1 MIQNKPLLLRA
12 LAGALICIPVYASA
26 GNASYYNAS
35 TEAKVFPWKKN
46 KKKET
51 TEEVSKTDFEKIASE
66 SNLVSRGMFN
76 VYAQDGKYYFE
87 IPVSLLQRDMLVVN
101 KLQRVPFEL
110 NDAGVNRGTNYETQ
124 MIRFEWNKEEKKIR
138 VRQSRPLPES
148 PENDAI
154 TRSVRDNFISP
165 LIADFKLEA
174 CNADSTAVII
184 QINDIYD
191 GSETSINNVF
201 DNINLG
207 TSAVKD
213 LSRIMSIKAFP
224 NNIVATSE
232 LTTKVREGMSAVN
245 ITVEVSS
252 SLVLLPEKPMMGRL
266 DDPKVGYFTKDLL
279 YFSDSQQKTEE
290 KKYIT
295 RWRLEPK
302 PEDREA
308 YLRGEL
314 VEPEKPIVF
323 YIENSTPYRWR
334 KYIKQGI
341 EDWQVAFE
349 RAGFKNAIIAKE
361 LPDSIAANADDINY
375 SVVTYAASS
384 KANAMGPSILDPRS
398 GEILEADIMWWH
410 NVISMVQEWIT
421 VQTGAID
428 PKARGTKLPD
438 EMMGDAIRFVA
449 CHEVGHSLGLRHN
462 MMGSWT
468 FPTDSLRSK
477 SFTDK
482 MNSTASSIMDY
493 ARYNY
498 VAQPGDGVT
507 AVSPHIGPYD
517 IFAIEY
523 GYRWYGL
530 PTPEAEKDVLYD
542 FLNKHN
548 GRLYKYSEAQDP
560 RSAVDPRAQNEDLGD
575 DPVRSSELGIA
586 NLKRIVPE
594 IIKWTTTGEKG
605 QTYEEASRLYYA
617 VITQWNNYLYHV
629 MANIGGIYIEN
640 TTVGDGV
647 KTYTYVEKEK
657 QEASLDFLLNEVLC
671 YPRWLF
677 DTEISDYTFLLRKNP
692 TGVIEYAPS
701 QILKNTQGY
710 IFWDLLSNDRLMRML
725 ENELKNGKKAFTV
738 VEMMDKMHNSIFATT
753 IKGGTPDVM
762 ERNLQKGFLDALITA
777 AAESEGVKIN
787 KQLTATSGNPYLFHH
802 TPWCSHDEFAIEQ
815 AERMGARRELSFYG
829 GQVNRISDAIS
840 VKRGELLRIKKLL
853 ESRRNTSDTA
863 ARYHYDD
870 MILRINTALG
880 LKD

>member
-207 TSAVKD
+207 TSAIKD

-245 ITVEVSS
+245 VTVEVSS

-710 IFWDLLSNDRLMRML
+710 IFWDLLSNDRLIRML

-802 TPWCSHDEFAIEQ
+802 TPWCRHDEFAIEQ

>member
-207 TSAVKD
+207 TSAIKD

-245 ITVEVSS
+245 VTVEVSS